1 MGDGDPGVDLRE
13 EVVYDGNRGGRKKE
27 EEEDLLLEV
36 DDVKVKGEE
45 ESEVKLGRK
54 PKFRV
59 GLWGVREV
67 EREGS
72 GLMWEVPPLV
82 TILHFSA
89 QMRRRRR
96 RLCTEGKLNR

>member
-1 MGDGDPGVDLRE
+1 M
-13 EVVYDGNRGGRKKE
+13 
-27 EEEDLLLEV
+27 EV
-36 DDVKVKGEE
+36 DDVKGREEE

-72 GLMWEVPPLV
+72 GLMWEVPLVV
-82 TILHFSA
+82 TILHFSV
-89 QMRRRRR
+89 QMRRGMR